1 MAEIRIDVDKGERMI
16 SQMLRD
22 EGRML
27 PAKANEFAA
36 NICRRLKLA
45 MAPPTTEPLT
55 DYRAIRR
62 HPPYGSDFAFAVA
75 KILAD
80 AKGDPALHPE
90 PLWAAVYDRGR
101 DLPATLDRNAE
112 G

>member
-1 MAEIRIDVDKGERMI
+1 MAEIRIDAAKAERMI
-16 SQMLRD
+16 AQILRD
-22 EGRML
+22 EGRIL

-36 NICRRLKLA
+36 NICRRLTLA
-45 MAPPTTEPLT
+45 MAAPTTEPLT
-55 DYRAIRR
+55 NYRAIRR
-62 HPPYGSDFAFAVA
+62 LPPHGSDFAFAVA

-80 AKGDPALHPE
+80 AKGDPALYPE

-101 DLPATLDRNAE
+101 DLPATIT

>member
-1 MAEIRIDVDKGERMI
+1 MTELRIDAGKAERMI
-16 SQMLRD
+16 SQILRG

-36 NICRRLKLA
+36 NICRRLTLA
-45 MAPPTTEPLT
+45 MAAPTTESLT
-55 DYRAIRR
+55 DYKAIRR
-62 HPPYGSDFAFAVA
+62 HPPNGSDFAFAVA

-90 PLWAAVYDRGR
+90 PLWTAVYDRGR
-101 DLPATLDRNAE
+101 DLPATIT

>member
-1 MAEIRIDVDKGERMI
+1 MI
-16 SQMLRD
+16 SQILRN
-22 EGRML
+22 EGQML

-36 NICRRLKLA
+36 NICRRLTLA
-45 MAPPTTEPLT
+45 MTAPTTEPLT

-62 HPPYGSDFAFAVA
+62 LPPHGSDFAFAVA

-90 PLWAAVYDRGR
+90 PLWVAVYDRGR
-101 DLPATLDRNAE
+101 DLPATIT